1 MKIVLASGSP
11 RRKTLLRKMGLKF
24 SIRES
29 GFQERLSLKEKPEKY
44 VIEMASGKAKEV
56 AKKEENALVIGVDTI
71 GVIGKDVL
79 GKPKSPYEA
88 KRILRKLSGKWHR
101 VLSGIAIVDSLSG
114 KITTDVVETKVKFR
128 KLSYKEI
135 DRYIETDEPLDK
147 AAAYAI
153 QGRAALFVEEIKGDF
168 FNVVGLPI
176 FRLAQML
183 AKSGVKVGEC

>member
-1 MKIVLASGSP
+1 
-11 RRKTLLRKMGLKF
+11 
-24 SIRES
+24 
-29 GFQERLSLKEKPEKY
+29 
-44 VIEMASGKAKEV
+44 MASGKAKEV